1 MDVQL
6 EVFGTVEW
14 LSHTRLAL
22 SPLNVRGLKI
32 REECPS
38 LQLPSPPHRSPSPRS
53 PSPPS
58 PLSEHPPSTSSLQL
72 FSPSPTSSPFQHHQP
87 YTSSP
92 CSPAHKIPR
101 LDFSLHSDSDETR
114 LATPSPQ
121 HNDSDETRLPTPSP
135 QHDDSDETRLPT
147 PSPKH
152 NDSDETRLPTP
163 SPQHDSDE
171 TRLPTPSPQHNDSD
185 ETRLPTPSP
194 QHKHSDETRF
204 YPTLSLQRSSSS
216 LLLFDSPTALTP
228 DTTIELP
235 LPPVHHRPVHPLTV
249 RVRFPC
255 SGDTT
260 PELSSAP
267 SP

>member
-135 QHDDSDETRLPT
+135 QH
-147 PSPKH
+147 

-163 SPQHDSDE
+163 SPQH
-171 TRLPTPSPQHNDSD
+171 R
-185 ETRLPTPSP
+185 
-194 QHKHSDETRF
+194 HSDETRF

-216 LLLFDSPTALTP
+216 LLLFDSPTAPTP

-235 LPPVHHRPVHPLTV
+235 LPHPYPVHHRPVHPLTV
-249 RVRFPC
+249 RVLFPC

-260 PELSSAP
+260 PELSPAP